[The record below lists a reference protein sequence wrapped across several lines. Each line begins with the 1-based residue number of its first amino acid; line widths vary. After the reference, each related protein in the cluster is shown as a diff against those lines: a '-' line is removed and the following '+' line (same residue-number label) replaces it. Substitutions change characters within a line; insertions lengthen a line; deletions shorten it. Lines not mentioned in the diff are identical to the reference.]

1 MPYPF
6 LAFRKKNVSFFWYPI
21 EMSEATSADARLGQ
35 RVVVSTVGE
44 TVEAF
49 VPPPLPPSPPLLVN
63 EFYGLLDE
71 ANRAVGRLQ
80 GVSSILP
87 DTHLFLYMYVRKE
100 ALLSSQIEGAQS
112 SLSDLLVYES
122 GEVPGAPVDE
132 DVQEV
137 SNYVNAM
144 QHGLI
149 RLEEGLP
156 VSVRLIREVHEVLL
170 RHGRGS
176 VAQPGE
182 FRRSQNWI
190 GGTRPGNAQFVPPPA
205 EMVGELLSDL
215 EKFIHADLPEM
226 PLLLKVGLVH
236 VQFETIHP
244 FLDGNG
250 RLGRLLI
257 TLLLCAN
264 EVLDDPLLYLSLYF
278 KTHRDEY
285 YALLQTVRIQ
295 GDWEAWLQF
304 FLRGIIDTADQA
316 TGTAME
322 LLDLFERDRR
332 RIESLGRP
340 AGSALRVHQLLQGRP
355 FVSIPMAAEQ
365 LGISRPTIA
374 RSISHLER
382 LGVLHESTGRRWRR
396 LFAYRDYLEIL
407 ERGTEPLES

>member
-1 MPYPF
+1 M
-6 LAFRKKNVSFFWYPI
+6 
-21 EMSEATSADARLGQ
+21 
-35 RVVVSTVGE
+35 
-44 TVEAF
+44 
-49 VPPPLPPSPPLLVN
+49 N
-63 EFYGLLDE
+63 EFYGLLDD
-71 ANRAVGRLQ
+71 ANRAIGRLQ

-100 ALLSSQIEGAQS
+100 ALLSSQIEGTQS

-122 GEVPGAPVDE
+122 GEVPGAPIDA

-144 QHGLI
+144 HHGLN

-205 EMVGELLSDL
+205 EKVGELMSDL

-250 RLGRLLI
+250 RLGRLLV

-278 KTHRDEY
+278 KAHRDEY
-285 YALLQTVRIQ
+285 YQLLQTVRIR
-295 GDWEAWLQF
+295 GDWETWLQF
-304 FLRGIIDTADQA
+304 FLRGVIETADQA
-316 TGTAME
+316 AGAATE
-322 LLDLFERDRR
+322 LLTLFERDRR
-332 RIESLGRP
+332 RIESLGRA
-340 AGSALRVHQLLQGRP
+340 AGSALRVHQLLQQRP
-355 FVSIPMAAEQ
+355 FVSIPMASDQ

-374 RSISHLER
+374 RSIEHLER

-396 LFAYRDYLEIL
+396 LFAYRDYLTIL
-407 ERGTEPLES
+407 ERGTEPLPR

>member
-1 MPYPF
+1 MPPSLPPF
-6 LAFRKKNVSFFWYPI
+6 
-21 EMSEATSADARLGQ
+21 
-35 RVVVSTVGE
+35 
-44 TVEAF
+44 
-49 VPPPLPPSPPLLVN
+49 PPLRIIEL
-63 EFYGLLDE
+63 YGLLDE
-71 ANRAVGRLQ
+71 ANRAIGRLQ

-87 DTHLFLYMYVRKE
+87 DTNLFLYMYVRKE
-100 ALLSSQIEGAQS
+100 ALLSSQIEGTQS

-122 GEVPGAPVDE
+122 GDVPGAPVDA

-144 QHGLI
+144 YHGLD
-149 RLEEGLP
+149 RLEDGLP

-170 RHGRGS
+170 RQGRGGA
-176 VAQPGE
+176 AQPGE

-190 GGTRPGNAQFVPPPA
+190 GGTRPGNAQFVPPPP
-205 EMVGELLSDL
+205 EQVGELMSDL
-215 EKFIHADLPEM
+215 EKFVHANQPPM

-257 TLLLCAN
+257 TLLLRAN

-285 YALLQTVRIQ
+285 YELLQTVRAC

-304 FLRGIIDTADQA
+304 FLRGVIETARQA
-316 TGTAME
+316 ADTAME
-322 LLDLFERDRR
+322 LLDLFECDRK

-340 AGSALRVHQLLQGRP
+340 AASALRVHQLLQERP
-355 FVSIPMAAEQ
+355 FVSIPMAADR

-374 RSISHLER
+374 RSIVHLER
-382 LGVLHESTGRRWRR
+382 LGVLQESTGRRWGR
-396 LFAYRDYLEIL
+396 LFAYRDFLTIL
-407 ERGTEPLES
+407 ERGTEPLPR